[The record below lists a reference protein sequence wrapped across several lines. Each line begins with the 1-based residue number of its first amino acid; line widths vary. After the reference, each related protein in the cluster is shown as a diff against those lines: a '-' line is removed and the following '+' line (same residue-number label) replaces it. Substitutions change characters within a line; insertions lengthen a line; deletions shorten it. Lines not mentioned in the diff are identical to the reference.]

1 MKHKFLPRKLNPD
14 TEILVIGTFNPDIP
28 SNSAAFFYSRG
39 HTAFW
44 ELMSAIFGEKC
55 LRYSSVE
62 DKEAFIKRHK
72 IDFTD
77 LIETIDMPEEDAA
90 NYRDVNLDKYLNK
103 ANRTDVKAEIARLK
117 HLKKVCFTRKTFS
130 GLPHIQAK
138 TEEVKQF
145 CEERKITFE
154 YLPSPANYGQIDP
167 DKRFKTWKK
176 FFKPE
181 EKIK

>member
-39 HTAFW
+39 HTAFG

-117 HLKKVCFTRKTFS
+117 H
-130 GLPHIQAK
+130 
-138 TEEVKQF
+138 
-145 CEERKITFE
+145 
-154 YLPSPANYGQIDP
+154 
-167 DKRFKTWKK
+167 
-176 FFKPE
+176 
-181 EKIK
+181 

>member
-130 GLPHIQAK
+130 SIPNIQGK
-138 TEEVKQF
+138 IKEVEQF
-145 CEERKITFE
+145 CTEKKIKFK
-154 YLPSPANYGQIDP
+154 YLLSPANYGKIDP
-167 DKRFKTWKK
+167 QQRFELWEE
-176 FFKPE
+176 FFTC
-181 EKIK
+181 